1 MKFSLTFLIQ
11 AFLINLVLCGTLFSQ
26 STFFLDED
34 EQPVLIYQSEYLHGF
49 GVEPVYSYAAEEE
62 FEDACEKALDELNS
76 NLFMSVY
83 IEEFKTNDYTTY
95 NFPELSVR
103 DTVLAFGD
111 TVIKQ
116 DSVIINEQAVCVAA
130 LANKS
135 PGINVEMPSLS
146 RLFIGPQKIG
156 DTWFAIGKTRA
167 TSYNPSVA
175 WMKAKNNALQDLTKA
190 IRISV
195 QSIERQLEE
204 GDYTQSGGITYFK
217 SNLIYNGIYNV
228 RRYTTHKSFLT
239 VIAVKES
246 DVIEY

>member
-1 MKFSLTFLIQ
+1 MKFSLIFLIQ
-11 AFLINLVLCGTLFSQ
+11 AFLINLVLCGNLFSQ

-34 EQPVLIYQSEYLHGF
+34 EQPVLIYQSESVHGF
-49 GVEPVYSYAAEEE
+49 GVEPVYSYSAEEE
-62 FEDACEKALDELNS
+62 FEDACQKALKELNS

-103 DTVLAFGD
+103 DTALVFGD
-111 TVIKQ
+111 NVVKQ

-130 LANKS
+130 PVNKS
-135 PGINVEMPSLS
+135 SGINVEVPSLS
-146 RLFIGPQKIG
+146 KLFVGPQKIG
-156 DTWFAIGKTRA
+156 DTWFAVGKTKA
-167 TSYNPSVA
+167 TSYNPSLA

-228 RRYTTHKSFLT
+228 QRFTTHKSFLT

>member
-1 MKFSLTFLIQ
+1 M
-11 AFLINLVLCGTLFSQ
+11 FSQ

-34 EQPVLIYQSEYLHGF
+34 EQPVLIYQSDTVHGF
-49 GVEPVYSYAAEEE
+49 GIEPVYSYSAEEE
-62 FEDACEKALDELNS
+62 FEDACQKALDELNS

-83 IEEFKTNDYTTY
+83 IEEFQTNDYSTY
-95 NFPELSVR
+95 NFPELSIR
-103 DTVLAFGD
+103 DTVLTFGD
-111 TVIKQ
+111 GIVKK
-116 DSVIINEQAVCVAA
+116 DSVIIDEQAVCVVGTTNYAD
-130 LANKS
+130 
-135 PGINVEMPSLS
+135 PINVKIPSLS
-146 RLFIGPQKIG
+146 ELFVAPQKIG
-156 DTWFAIGKTRA
+156 NTWFAVGKTRA
-167 TSYNPSVA
+167 TSYNPSLA

>member
-1 MKFSLTFLIQ
+1 MKFSQIFLIQTFLIK
-11 AFLINLVLCGTLFSQ
+11 LVLCGSLFSQ

-34 EQPVLIYQSEYLHGF
+34 EQPVLFYQTESVHGF
-49 GVEPVYSYAAEEE
+49 GMEPVYSYSIEEE
-62 FEDACEKALDELNS
+62 FKSACDKALEELNS

-95 NFPELSVR
+95 NFPELSIR
-103 DTVLAFGD
+103 DTVLAYGD
-111 TVIKQ
+111 DVVKQ
-116 DSVIINEQAVCVAA
+116 DSTIIDDHAVCVAG
-130 LANKS
+130 LANNYS
-135 PGINVEMPSLS
+135 GITTEIPSLPK
-146 RLFIGPQKIG
+146 LFVGPQKVG
-156 DTWFAIGKTRA
+156 KTWFAVGKTQA
-167 TSYNPSVA
+167 TLYNPSLA

-217 SNLIYNGIYNV
+217 SNLIYNRIYNV
-228 RRYTTHKSFLT
+228 RRYTTDKSFLT

>member
-1 MKFSLTFLIQ
+1 MKFSHPFLIQ
-11 AFLINLVLCGTLFSQ
+11 AFLINLVLCGSLFSQ

-34 EQPVLIYQSEYLHGF
+34 EQPVLIYQSESVHGF
-49 GVEPVYSYAAEEE
+49 GIEPVYSYSAEEE
-62 FEDACEKALDELNS
+62 FEDACEKALEELNS

-95 NFPELSVR
+95 NFPELSIR
-103 DTVLAFGD
+103 DTVLTFGD
-111 TVIKQ
+111 NVVKQ

-135 PGINVEMPSLS
+135 SGINIEMPSLS
-146 RLFIGPQKIG
+146 RLFVGPQKVG
-156 DTWFAIGKTRA
+156 DTWFAVGKTRA
-167 TSYNPSVA
+167 TSYNPSIA

-217 SNLIYNGIYNV
+217 SNLIYKSIYNV

-239 VIAVKES
+239 VIAVKEG
-246 DVIEY
+246 DVVEY

>member
-1 MKFSLTFLIQ
+1 MRFSHILLIQ
-11 AFLINLVLCGTLFSQ
+11 TVLINLVLCGNLFSQ

-34 EQPVLIYQSEYLHGF
+34 EQPVLIYQSEMVHGF
-49 GVEPVYSYAAEEE
+49 GIEPVYSYSAEEE
-62 FEDACEKALDELNS
+62 FEDACQKALEELNS

-83 IEEFKTNDYTTY
+83 IEEFQANDYSTY
-95 NFPELSVR
+95 NFPELSIR
-103 DTVLAFGD
+103 DTVLTFD
-111 TVIKQ
+111 ENIVKQ

-130 LANKS
+130 PANKS
-135 PGINVEMPSLS
+135 SGINVEIPSLS
-146 RLFIGPQKIG
+146 RLFVGPQKVG
-156 DTWFAIGKTRA
+156 NTWFAVGKTRA
-167 TSYNPSVA
+167 TSYNPSLA

-217 SNLIYNGIYNV
+217 SNLIYNSIYNV